1 MHYGLDNDS
10 RCKFCSIGY
19 ESSIHVFAK
28 CLKLEIVW
36 DFFDEVMGLMNINY
50 TFARQRNLL
59 HRFDIMN
66 LPFCNG
72 TDFQLLVYLNTII
85 NHQIWKCR
93 NECVHE
99 NAVFDYNSLISKIMR
114 SVGARKNFQRRM
126 MTEKPKVPR
135 LDDLFVSML
144 TIRNITYS
152 IDNG

>member
-1 MHYGLDNDS
+1 
-10 RCKFCSIGY
+10 
-19 ESSIHVFAK
+19 
-28 CLKLEIVW
+28 
-36 DFFDEVMGLMNINY
+36 
-50 TFARQRNLL
+50 
-59 HRFDIMN
+59 MN